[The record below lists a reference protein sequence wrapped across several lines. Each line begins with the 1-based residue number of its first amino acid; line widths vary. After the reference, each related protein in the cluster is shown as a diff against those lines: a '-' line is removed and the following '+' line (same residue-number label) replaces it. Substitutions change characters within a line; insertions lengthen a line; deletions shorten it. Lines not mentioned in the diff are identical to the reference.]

1 MAFNKE
7 HARQLLKNFSFKD
20 LFVEDLGWDHYKARP
35 VSLHIDNE
43 NYSLNGLVE
52 KRGMTVFECSPD
64 SSGNIPPSPIRRKIE
79 NQIRKTAVEHI
90 IIYTDS
96 AKTHQKWQ
104 WIRRKTGRPIA
115 SREHDFTKSQA
126 GEALL
131 QKISHLEIP
140 VDEEGD
146 LTIFGVTTRAQAA
159 FDVDKVTKKFYERF
173 KQEHAVFLKF
183 IKGIVSQ
190 ADREWYASLML
201 NRLMFC
207 YFIQRKGFLDNDTD
221 YLRNR
226 MNFLQ
231 DKKGKDKFFSFYRHF
246 LLRLFH
252 EGLGK
257 REHSKD
263 LDSLIGKVPYLNGG
277 FFDIHKLENN
287 NPEIDI
293 PDKAFEKVFDFFDDY
308 HWHLDERPLRNDKEI
323 NPDVLGYIFEKYI
336 NQKQMGAYYTKEDI
350 TGYISKNTII
360 PWLFD
365 TTKKKCEIAFQP
377 NSSLWRLLKED
388 PDLYIYPAMRKGV
401 IAGKEDIESGIA
413 KNVGEIIPLPKEIEA
428 GVKDVSKR
436 GNWNT
441 PCDEKYALPT
451 EIWREHVA
459 RRQRCL
465 EIRQKLQNGEIHQ
478 INDLITY
485 NLDITQFAEDVI
497 TKSEGP
503 ELLRANY
510 DAITSISVL
519 DPTCGS
525 GAFLFAALNILEE
538 LYDACINR
546 MEIFIDDADRAEPGN
561 KKYKDFRQTLEQ
573 MAKHP
578 SRQYF
583 IYKSI
588 IINNLFGV
596 DIMEEAVEI
605 CKLRLF
611 LKLVAQVENADQIE
625 PLPDID
631 FSIRAGNT
639 LVGFATY
646 EELKKSQEGELD
658 LYGDFAK
665 LDEQA
670 ELVSM
675 AYKRYKEGQ
684 LTDTGT
690 EDLQKSKH
698 DLETRLEHLND
709 RLNEYLAHQYG
720 LDKFEDI
727 GGNDG
732 LFQKDSTLKQT
743 TKKYE
748 KWLVSHQP
756 FHWFSEFYQIMHK
769 GGFDV
774 VIGNPPYVE
783 LDALDGYRA
792 LGYEAENAGNLY
804 ALVLERSEYL
814 TTSNS
819 RLGFIVPVSSVST
832 DRYQPLQSILTKHWL
847 CYSSFDD
854 RPSRLFEGLEHIRLT
869 IHILGPKAGC
879 GLLFASK
886 YNKWNASE
894 RLHLFNKLQLCTSA
908 SSLVVGSLPKLSD
921 SVELSIISKLAR
933 QKQLLQMSYTKINSK
948 VIYYSRKVGYFLQ
961 VLDFIPEVRDGK
973 GKLRPPSEFK
983 DLCFSSKEAS
993 LCALACLNSNLFYWF
1008 VTVFSDCR
1016 HVNKREV
1023 DSFPICLDILIESE
1037 TGKELRDVVRKLMKS
1052 LKDTSENRIMSF
1064 KHDTITVQCILP
1076 KPSKPLIDQIDTL
1089 LAKHYGFTDEELDYI
1104 INYDI
1109 KYRMGGELEAT
1120 EDDE

>member
-1 MAFNKE
+1 MTFNKE
-7 HARQLLKNFSFKD
+7 HARQFLKEFSFTN
-20 LFVEDLGWDHYKARP
+20 LFVEELGWDHYKARP

-43 NYSLNGLVE
+43 NYSLKGLVE
-52 KRGMTVFECSPD
+52 KRGMTVFECLPD
-64 SSGNIPPSPIRRKIE
+64 SSGNIPQSPIRRKIE

-90 IIYTDS
+90 IIYTDT
-96 AKTHQKWQ
+96 AKTRQKWQ
-104 WIRRKTGRPIA
+104 WIRRQSGRPIA
-115 SREHDFTKSQA
+115 SREHDFSMSQS

-131 QKISHLEIP
+131 QKISYLEIP
-140 VDEEGD
+140 VDEEGE
-146 LTIFGVTTRAQAA
+146 LTIFGVTTRAQTA

-173 KQEHAVFLKF
+173 KQEHSVFLKF
-183 IKGIVSQ
+183 IKGIAAQ

-207 YFIQRKGFLDNDTD
+207 YFIQRKGFLNNETD
-221 YLRNR
+221 YLRKR
-226 MNFLQ
+226 LNFLQ
-231 DKKGKDKFFSFYRHF
+231 EKKGKNKFFSFYRHF

-377 NSSLWRLLKED
+377 DSSLWRLLKDD

-401 IAGKEDIESGIA
+401 IADKEDIESGIA
-413 KNVGEIIPLPKEIEA
+413 KNVGEIIPLPKDIEP

-441 PCDEKYALPT
+441 PCDAKYALPT

-465 EIRQKLQNGEIHQ
+465 EIRQKLQHGEIHQ

-485 NLDITQFAEDVI
+485 NLDITQFAEEVI

-611 LKLVAQVENADQIE
+611 LKLVAQVETSDQIE

-631 FSIRAGNT
+631 FSIRTGNT
-639 LVGFATY
+639 LVGFATFA
-646 EELKKSQEGELD
+646 ELKANLESQMD
-658 LYGDFAK
+658 LYGNSAK
-665 LDEQA
+665 LDEEA
-670 ELVSM
+670 EKVSM
-675 AYKRYKEGQ
+675 AYERYKGGQ
-684 LTDTGT
+684 LTDAGT
-690 EDLQKSKH
+690 EDLQNSKH
-698 DLETRLEHLND
+698 DLETRLEILND
-709 RLNEYLAHQYG
+709 QLNEYLAHQYG
-720 LDKFEDI
+720 VEKFEDI

-732 LFQKDSTLKQT
+732 LFPKENSIKQN

-756 FHWFSEFYQIMHK
+756 FHWFAEFYQIMHK

-774 VIGNPPYVE
+774 VIGNPPYVDMKSFTSYK
-783 LDALDGYRA
+783 LQGFVTIST
-792 LGYEAENAGNLY
+792 NNLY
-804 ALVLERSEYL
+804 SFILENCEKLCKPVGRKGY
-814 TTSNS
+814 
-819 RLGFIVPVSSVST
+819 IVPVSSIST
-832 DRYQPLQSILTKHWL
+832 EGYQSLQKLFAKQLIVF
-847 CYSSFDD
+847 SSYDD
-854 RPSRLFEGLEHIRLT
+854 RPAHLFSGLDKNTLSILLIFPKNSEEDNFSTRLCRWGADERNGLFEVLEYHIGQSCPL
-869 IHILGPKAGC
+869 PGC
-879 GLLFASK
+879 
-886 YNKWNASE
+886 
-894 RLHLFNKLQLCTSA
+894 
-908 SSLVVGSLPKLSD
+908 LPKIGSGRQHRIWEKLFKQKP
-921 SVELSIISKLAR
+921 LLGMSIRKT
-933 QKQLLQMSYTKINSK
+933 TKP
-948 VIYYSRKVGYFLQ
+948 VTYYSRKVNSFIQ
-961 VLDFIPEVRDGK
+961 ILDFIPKVKDGN

-983 DLCFSSKEAS
+983 ELHFDTNEEAIS
-993 LCALACLNSNLFYWF
+993 VFCLLNSSLYRWF
-1008 VTVFSDCR
+1008 IDTVSDGS
-1016 HVNKREV
+1016 HLNKREI
-1023 DSFPICLDILIESE
+1023 DNFPFNPLKFS
-1037 TGKELRDVVRKLMKS
+1037 KEQISSKQIAKS
-1052 LKDTSENRIMSF
+1052 LHESLIANSITRTMRYT
-1064 KHDTITVQCILP
+1064 HDTLTVQCIIP
-1076 KPSKPLIDQIDTL
+1076 KLSKPLIDQIDAL
-1089 LAKHYGFTDEELDYI
+1089 LAKHYGFTNEELDYI
-1104 INYDI
+1104 VNYDI
-1109 KYRMGGELEAT
+1109 KYRMGGELDAAENG
-1120 EDDE
+1120 E

>member
-7 HARQLLKNFSFKD
+7 HARQLLKNVSFKD

-90 IIYTDS
+90 IIYTDA

-104 WIRRKTGRPIA
+104 WIRRQTGQPIA

-257 REHSKD
+257 REHSSE
-263 LDSLIGKVPYLNGG
+263 LDALIGKVPYLNGG
-277 FFDIHKLENN
+277 FFDIHKLEQN

-365 TTKKKCEIAFQP
+365 ATKKKCEIAFQP
-377 NSSLWRLLKED
+377 DSSLWRLLKDD

-413 KNVGEIIPLPKEIEA
+413 KNVGEIIPLPVDIAA
-428 GVKDVSKR
+428 GVKEVSKR

-441 PCDEKYALPT
+441 PCDAKYALPT

-497 TKSEGP
+497 SKSEGP
-503 ELLRANY
+503 ELLRASY

-561 KKYKDFRQTLEQ
+561 RKYKDFRQTLEQ

-611 LKLVAQVENADQIE
+611 LKLVAQVETGDQIE

-631 FSIRAGNT
+631 FNIRAGNT

-675 AYKRYKEGQ
+675 AYSRYKTGQ
-684 LTDTGT
+684 LSNAGT
-690 EDLQKSKH
+690 KELQKSKH
-698 DLETRLEHLND
+698 DLETRL
-709 RLNEYLAHQYG
+709 R
-720 LDKFEDI
+720 
-727 GGNDG
+727 
-732 LFQKDSTLKQT
+732 
-743 TKKYE
+743 
-748 KWLVSHQP
+748 
-756 FHWFSEFYQIMHK
+756 
-769 GGFDV
+769 
-774 VIGNPPYVE
+774 
-783 LDALDGYRA
+783 
-792 LGYEAENAGNLY
+792 
-804 ALVLERSEYL
+804 
-814 TTSNS
+814 
-819 RLGFIVPVSSVST
+819 
-832 DRYQPLQSILTKHWL
+832 
-847 CYSSFDD
+847 
-854 RPSRLFEGLEHIRLT
+854 
-869 IHILGPKAGC
+869 
-879 GLLFASK
+879 ASK
-886 YNKWNASE
+886 
-894 RLHLFNKLQLCTSA
+894 Q
-908 SSLVVGSLPKLSD
+908 
-921 SVELSIISKLAR
+921 
-933 QKQLLQMSYTKINSK
+933 
-948 VIYYSRKVGYFLQ
+948 
-961 VLDFIPEVRDGK
+961 
-973 GKLRPPSEFK
+973 
-983 DLCFSSKEAS
+983 
-993 LCALACLNSNLFYWF
+993 
-1008 VTVFSDCR
+1008 
-1016 HVNKREV
+1016 
-1023 DSFPICLDILIESE
+1023 
-1037 TGKELRDVVRKLMKS
+1037 
-1052 LKDTSENRIMSF
+1052 
-1064 KHDTITVQCILP
+1064 
-1076 KPSKPLIDQIDTL
+1076 
-1089 LAKHYGFTDEELDYI
+1089 
-1104 INYDI
+1104 
-1109 KYRMGGELEAT
+1109 
-1120 EDDE
+1120 

>member
-1 MAFNKE
+1 MAFDKE
-7 HARQLLKNFSFKD
+7 NARQLLKTFSFTD
-20 LFVEDLGWDHYKARP
+20 LFVEELGWDHYKARP
-35 VSLHIDNE
+35 VSLHIENE
-43 NYSLNGLVE
+43 NYCLNGLVE

-64 SSGNIPPSPIRRKIE
+64 SKGNIPPSPIRRKIE
-79 NQIRKTAVEHI
+79 NQIRKSAIEHI
-90 IIYTDS
+90 IIYIDA

-104 WIRRKTGRPIA
+104 WIRREAGRPIA
-115 SREHDFTKSQA
+115 SREHDFTISQS

-131 QKISHLEIP
+131 QKLSRLEIS
-140 VDEEGD
+140 VDEEGE
-146 LTIFGVTTRAQAA
+146 LTIFGVTTHAQAA
-159 FDVDKVTKKFYERF
+159 FDVDKITKKFYERF

-207 YFIQRKGFLDNDTD
+207 YFIQRKGFLDGDSD
-221 YLRNR
+221 YLRHR
-226 MNFLQ
+226 MNILQ

-257 REHSKD
+257 REHSSE
-263 LDSLIGKVPYLNGG
+263 LDALIGKVPYLNGG
-277 FFDIHKLENN
+277 FFDIHKLEQH

-293 PDKAFEKVFDFFDDY
+293 PDNAFEKVFDFFDDY
-308 HWHLDERPLRNDKEI
+308 RWHLDERPLRNDKEI

-377 NSSLWRLLKED
+377 DSSVWRLLKDD
-388 PDLYIYPAMRKGV
+388 PDQYIYPAMRKGV
-401 IAGKEDIESGIA
+401 IANKEDVETGIA
-413 KNVGEIIPLPKEIEA
+413 KNADEIIPLPEDIAA
-428 GVKDVSKR
+428 GIKDVSKR
-436 GNWNT
+436 GHWNM
-441 PCDEKYALPT
+441 PCDTKYALPT
-451 EIWREHVA
+451 EIWREYVA

-465 EIRQKLQNGEIHQ
+465 EIKQKLQNGEIHQ

-497 TKSEGP
+497 SKSEGP
-503 ELLRANY
+503 ELLRASY

-561 KKYKDFRQTLEQ
+561 RKYKDFRQTLEQ

-631 FSIRAGNT
+631 FNIRAGNT
-639 LVGFATY
+639 LVGFATLEQFKNQSLNAFAQNQY
-646 EELKKSQEGELD
+646 GAVIEE
-658 LYGDFAK
+658 
-665 LDEQA
+665 A
-670 ELVSM
+670 EKISM
-675 AYKRYKEGQ
+675 VFTRYKGEQ
-684 LTDTGT
+684 I
-690 EDLQKSKH
+690 EDKGGETLRQSKH
-698 DLETRLEHLND
+698 ELNKQLDKLND
-709 RLNEYLAHQYG
+709 KLNRFLAVSYLGRA
-720 LDKFEDI
+720 DFKESEF
-727 GGNDG
+727 
-732 LFQKDSTLKQT
+732 
-743 TKKYE
+743 E
-748 KWLVSHQP
+748 KWKLTHQP
-756 FHWFSEFYQIMHK
+756 FHWFAEFYEKTCK

-774 VIGNPPYVE
+774 IIGNPPYVDLKTFTKYE
-783 LDALDGYRA
+783 L
-792 LGYEAENAGNLY
+792 LGFETIPTNNLY
-804 ALVLERSEYL
+804 PLVLENCEKL
-814 TTSNS
+814 SNS
-819 RLGFIVPVSSVST
+819 LGRKGYIVPISSIST
-832 DRYQPLQSILTKHWL
+832 EGYLSLQKLLVKHL
-847 CYSSFDD
+847 LVFSTYDD
-854 RPSRLFEGLEHIRLT
+854 RPAHLFHGLDKNTLS
-869 IHILGPKAGC
+869 IL
-879 GLLFASK
+879 LLFPKQEQHACFSTRL
-886 YNKWNASE
+886 NRWSADE
-894 RLHLFNKLQLCTSA
+894 RECLFHMQEYDTM
-908 SSLVVGSLPKLSD
+908 PKCVITGCMPKIGNNIQQGIWKKIFDEKSPLG
-921 SVELSIISKLAR
+921 LFIRKT
-933 QKQLLQMSYTKINSK
+933 TKPIT
-948 VIYYSRKVGYFLQ
+948 YYSRKINSFIQ
-961 VLDFIPEVRDGK
+961 VLDFIPKVKDGK
-973 GKLRPPSEFK
+973 GNLRPPSEFK
-983 DLCFSSKEAS
+983 DLHFDTDDEGISVFCLFNSSLYRWFLDTVTDGSHLNRREIDNFPFNPLSFAKKQSDAKQIATQLHDS
-993 LCALACLNSNLFYWF
+993 LLKNSQTR
-1008 VTVFSDCR
+1008 V
-1016 HVNKREV
+1016 
-1023 DSFPICLDILIESE
+1023 
-1037 TGKELRDVVRKLMKS
+1037 MKY
-1052 LKDTSENRIMSF
+1052 
-1064 KHDTITVQCILP
+1064 KHDTLTVQCIIP
-1076 KPSKPLIDQIDTL
+1076 KFSKPIIDQIDTL

-1109 KYRMGGELEAT
+1109 KYRMGGELDGG
-1120 EDDE
+1120 EDEEISV